1 MSRRSQLAA
10 AAIGGTLALV
20 AAACTSASGSSTTG
34 ISSCK
39 KASSPVLT
47 IAAYSNPYDAY
58 GKLTSSSGTFATD
71 WKAKTGQSV
80 IFQMSFGGSTTQ
92 AENIVN
98 GFPADV
104 YASSLAP
111 DVSLVQ
117 KAGLI
122 THNWL
127 KDPDQSVVATSV
139 VGFMVRPGNPKHIH
153 NWNDLIKP
161 GLKILTPDPA
171 QSGGAKWNIT
181 AAYGAAMRGK
191 VPGYAA
197 NDPAAAQRL
206 LTGIFKNVTVMDK
219 SANDSFKNF
228 ESGNGDVAITYEN
241 QALAGIAADS
251 KDQFI
256 IPPSTILI
264 QTPTVVVDKNAKAH
278 CVTKLANAFVAYL
291 HTADAQKIFQT
302 VGYQRPVSV
311 AAARKGSGTEYP
323 SIKDLFT
330 ADMLGGW
337 PKLASDTVFGPNGVF
352 TKAFKAAKGEVPL
365 AAAAIAT
372 GRPLAG
378 GRYAGQ
384 RCSTSGCS
392 SCCR

>member
-1 MSRRSQLAA
+1 MSGRSRLA
-10 AAIGGTLALV
+10 GV
-20 AAACTSASGSSTTG
+20 AAAGITVALLAAGCSTASGGTASG
-34 ISSCK
+34 GSSCK
-39 KASSPVLT
+39 KTKSPVLT
-47 IAAYSNPYDAY
+47 LAAYSNVYDAY

-71 WKAKTGQSV
+71 WKAKHGQSV

-92 AENIVN
+92 AQNIAN

-104 YASSLAP
+104 YASSLDP
-111 DVSLVQ
+111 DVALVQ

-127 KDPDQSVVATSV
+127 QDPNQSVVATSV

-153 NWNDLIKP
+153 NWNDLTKP

-181 AAYGAAMRGK
+181 SAYGAAMRGK

-241 QALAGIAADS
+241 QALAGIAAGS

-264 QTPTVVVDKNAKAH
+264 QTPTVVVDKNAKAQ
-278 CVTKLANAFVAYL
+278 CVDALANAFVSYL
-291 HTADAQKIFQT
+291 HTPDAQKIFQT

-311 AAARKGSGTEYP
+311 AAAQKGNGTEYP
-323 SIKDLFT
+323 AIKDLFT
-330 ADMLGGW
+330 AADLGGW

-352 TKAFKAAKGEVPL
+352 TNAFKAAKG
-365 AAAAIAT
+365 
-372 GRPLAG
+372 
-378 GRYAGQ
+378 
-384 RCSTSGCS
+384 
-392 SCCR
+392 

>member
-1 MSRRSQLAA
+1 MSGRSRVATA
-10 AAIGGTLALV
+10 GIGATLALV
-20 AAACTSASGSSTTG
+20 AAGCAAASGSSSDSAG
-34 ISSCK
+34 GASSCK
-39 KASSPVLT
+39 KTSSPVLT
-47 IAAYSNPYDAY
+47 LAAYSNPYDAY

-71 WKAKTGQSV
+71 WKAKTGQSI

-122 THNWL
+122 THNWQ

-153 NWNDLIKP
+153 NWDDLTKP

-241 QALAGIAADS
+241 QALAGIAAGS

-264 QTPTVVVDKNAKAH
+264 QTPTVVVDKNAQAH

-291 HTADAQKIFQT
+291 HTPDAQQIFQT
-302 VGYQRPVSV
+302 VGYERPVSV
-311 AAARKGSGTEYP
+311 AAAQKGSGTEYP
-323 SIKDLFT
+323 PIKDLFT
-330 ADMLGGW
+330 ADDLGGW
-337 PKLASDTVFGPNGVF
+337 PKLASDAVFGPNGVF
-352 TKAFKAAKGEVPL
+352 TNAFKAAKG
-365 AAAAIAT
+365 
-372 GRPLAG
+372 
-378 GRYAGQ
+378 
-384 RCSTSGCS
+384 
-392 SCCR
+392 

>member
-1 MSRRSQLAA
+1 MSKRSQVAT
-10 AAIGGTLALV
+10 AAIGAALAL
-20 AAACTSASGSSTTG
+20 AAVGCTSARGASVGGT
-34 ISSCK
+34 SSCNK
-39 KASSPVLT
+39 TSSPVLT

-71 WKAKTGQSV
+71 WKAKHGQSV

-104 YASSLAP
+104 YASSLDP

-153 NWNDLIKP
+153 NWNDLTKP

-197 NDPAAAQRL
+197 NDPAAAQKL

-241 QALAGIAADS
+241 QARAGIAAGS
-251 KDQFI
+251 KDEFI

-264 QTPTVVVDKNAKAH
+264 QTPTVVVDSNAKAH
-278 CVTKLANAFVAYL
+278 CVTKLANAFVSYL
-291 HTADAQKIFQT
+291 HTPDAQEIFQS
-302 VGYQRPVSV
+302 VGYERPVSL
-311 AAARKGSGTEYP
+311 AAAKKGSGSDYP
-323 SIKDLFT
+323 PIKDLFT
-330 ADMLGGW
+330 ADELGGW

-352 TKAFKAAKGEVPL
+352 TNAFKAAKG
-365 AAAAIAT
+365 
-372 GRPLAG
+372 
-378 GRYAGQ
+378 
-384 RCSTSGCS
+384 
-392 SCCR
+392 